1 MSYIR
6 KLKSGKWQV
15 CIRIKN
21 YPTITKTFNE
31 KSLASQYGRDI
42 ESKMDRCV
50 FEDYTAAASTTLG
63 QILTRYRDE
72 ITPKKKGYKEETPK
86 INLLLRHRISSYNL
100 MQLKSSHLYKLK
112 EEMLQ
117 TKAPKTVNDYLQ
129 LISHTWKTAKKVWN
143 MTLPQQNPVELVQL
157 EKVNNKR
164 DITLTLD
171 EYKKLL
177 DAAENSKLNNLKDVI
192 EFAYITG
199 ARFGEIQRLERTSI
213 NFEKKIIT
221 FSDTK
226 NGADRTI
233 PMANK
238 IIEII
243 KKYPFGNKIFILKK
257 EQFRFYFEQ
266 ARSKAGLN
274 HFRFHDLRAC
284 AITNMVLSG
293 MNIAEVSSI
302 SGHKTWSQLRRYT
315 RIKPE
320 QLLDKINNVCTPLG
334 KWN

>member
-15 CIRIKN
+15 CIRRKN

-42 ESKMDRCV
+42 ESKMDRSV
-50 FEDYTAAASTTLG
+50 FEDYTAAATTTLG

-72 ITPKKKGYKEETPK
+72 ITPKKKGYKEEAPK

-117 TKAPKTVNDYLQ
+117 TKAPKTVNDYLH
-129 LISHTWKTAKKVWN
+129 LISHTWKTAKRVWN
-143 MTLPQQNPVELVQL
+143 MSLPQQNPVELVQL

-164 DITLTLD
+164 DIILTPD

-177 DAAENSKLNNLKDVI
+177 DEAENSKLNNLKDVI

-199 ARFGEIQRLERTSI
+199 ARFGEIQRLTKNHI
-213 NFEKKIIT
+213 NFEKKTLT
-221 FSDTK
+221 FCDTK
-226 NGADRTI
+226 NGTDRTI
-233 PMANK
+233 PLANR
-238 IIEII
+238 IIEIL
-243 KKYPFGNKIFILKK
+243 KKYPFGNKIFILNKG
-257 EQFRFYFEQ
+257 QFRFYFEQ
-266 ARSKAGLN
+266 ARHKAGLD

-284 AITNMVLSG
+284 AITNMILSG
-293 MNIAEVSSI
+293 MSIAEVSSV

-320 QLLDKINNVCTPLG
+320 QLIDKVNKVPYVNTL
-334 KWN
+334 

>member
-15 CIRIKN
+15 CIRRKN

-42 ESKMDRCV
+42 EGKMDRCV

-72 ITPKKKGYKEETPK
+72 ITPKKKGYKEEAPK
-86 INLLLRHRISSYNL
+86 INLLLRHQISSYNL

-112 EEMLQ
+112 DEMLK

-129 LISHTWKTAKKVWN
+129 LISHAWKTAKKVWN
-143 MTLPQQNPVELVQL
+143 IALPQQNPVDLVKL
-157 EKVNNKR
+157 EKLNNKR
-164 DITLTLD
+164 DVILTPD

-177 DAAENSKLNNLKDVI
+177 LEAEKSKLNNLKDVI

-199 ARFGEIQRLERTSI
+199 ARFGEIQRLERKLI
-213 NFEKKIIT
+213 NSEKKTIT
-221 FSDTK
+221 FCDTK
-226 NGADRTI
+226 NGTDRTI

-243 KKYPFGNKIFILKK
+243 KKYPFGNKIFIL
-257 EQFRFYFEQ
+257 ERGQFRFYFEQ
-266 ARSKAGLN
+266 ARHKAGLD

-284 AITNMVLSG
+284 AITNMILSG
-293 MNIAEVSSI
+293 MNIAEVSSV

-320 QLLDKINNVCTPLG
+320 QLIDKVNKVPYVNTL
-334 KWN
+334 

>member
-15 CIRIKN
+15 SIRRKN
-21 YPTITKTFNE
+21 YPNITKTFNE

-42 ESKMDRCV
+42 ENKMDRSV
-50 FEDYTAAASTTLG
+50 FEDYTAAATTTLG
-63 QILTRYRDE
+63 QILTKYRDE
-72 ITPKKKGYKEETPK
+72 ITPKKKGHKEEAPK
-86 INLLLRHRISSYNL
+86 INLLLRHQISSYNL

-117 TKAPKTVNDYLQ
+117 TKAPKTVNDYLH
-129 LISHTWKTAKKVWN
+129 LISHTWKTAKRVWN
-143 MTLPQQNPVELVQL
+143 MSLPHQNPIELVQL

-164 DITLTLD
+164 DIVLTPD

-177 DAAENSKLNNLKDVI
+177 LEAEKSKLNILKDVI

-213 NFEKKIIT
+213 DFEKKTIT
-221 FSDTK
+221 FCDTK
-226 NGADRTI
+226 NGTDRAI

-243 KKYPFGNKIFILKK
+243 KKYPFGNKLFILNKG
-257 EQFRFYFEQ
+257 QFRFYFEQ
-266 ARSKAGLN
+266 ARHKAGLD

-284 AITNMVLSG
+284 AITNMILSG

-302 SGHKTWSQLRRYT
+302 SGHKTWSQLHRYT

-320 QLLDKINNVCTPLG
+320 QLLDKINNVSYV
-334 KWN
+334 KSI